1 MEPEAQTLRAHKT
14 LRNSWQTVDLWLFGR
29 HLAGLHD
36 SGGGLVA
43 ACCSLSNHSI
53 LLGLIGSAMQIFMI
67 GLKGYR

>member
-36 SGGGLVA
+36 SGGGLTA
-43 ACCSLSNHSI
+43 ASLGSHSI